1 LRTRLTSTPSTY
13 TTLFRTN
20 GLSLVAFYALL
31 AVGYSIVYSILELI
45 NFAHGAVYMLGAYVT
60 LTLMLSG
67 VSFYVAFAIAAL
79 FCAALGI
86 AIERYAY
93 RPLRQTY
100 RIAATLSA
108 IAVSFILQ
116 NGALLHWGALQRVFP
131 SIVPD
136 QPMQVAGLLVSPIQV
151 LILGV

>member
-20 GLSLVAFYALL
+20 GLSLGAVYALL

-79 FCAALGI
+79 FCASMVD
-86 AIERYAY
+86 RKS
-93 RPLRQTY
+93 T
-100 RIAATLSA
+100 
-108 IAVSFILQ
+108 
-116 NGALLHWGALQRVFP
+116 RVI
-131 SIVPD
+131 SSHAWLWYD
-136 QPMQVAGLLVSPIQV
+136 
-151 LILGV
+151 